1 MYSAKNIR
9 GGSNVQFN
17 ITNDDINASWLTVT
31 ADTVTANNT
40 LYVNTMDVEASIN
53 LKQDIIDGS
62 TDITMNDLTSNSI
75 TNATS
80 IDTDTL
86 TASGDIIC
94 NTLDGNV
101 EAVDLTV
108 SKYCNILGPRNA
120 TEANAGCYIGHIL
133 TDDFGLNLVSNAT
146 GGSVI
151 NFTKPNTAHIG
162 SIDFDNTNEVMGFVI
177 NAVSQLTLDGTTADF
192 QSNAITT
199 AGTVQGDYMTCIQTL
214 TTNDLDVNN
223 NLVVTGDLTVDTT
236 TLHVDSTNNRVGIGT
251 TTPESTLQI
260 VGARQGV
267 PTTVGVH
274 IGHSSGTNYG
284 LELCSLSNASSGID
298 FTQPNT
304 NRKGS
309 IGYDNTTNIFTIST
323 NDSQT
328 QLTIQDGLLDAQ
340 DCDITT
346 TGDITCQDLTVNGSF
361 SSTQSLQDI
370 YNNNDV
376 EPHII
381 INQSHPVT
389 FQGHASVTNTFQCRN
404 PGGSNVFEVSKDGD
418 VTTTGDIY
426 CDDMTTSRMIC
437 NGVCSA
443 TGSMYTTGNLG
454 AGKINPTKPLD
465 VNGDSYLTGNMINLG
480 SGTFGGLSVDGNA
493 SVSSLLSCDNFK
505 CNGTLGT
512 VDIGIF
518 AGMDGDVPNLRL
530 SGDSN
535 KDASISLDVSG
546 TKMFTIYHDALNSY
560 THFYVVG
567 TTYDVMKFNYQG
579 VHMPLNCH
587 ITGYLNCFG
596 NLNCTSTMRVNTTTN
611 MVKIGGTTEPTS
623 SLHVIGPRQTTP
635 SSKGIHLG
643 YGASSDEYGMEICS
657 AVNNNSVL
665 DFTEEGS
672 DYRGRIL
679 YNPSL
684 ERFDFSANG
693 ALQFVLSSNE
703 ANFQNQLIKT
713 TGDLAINTDTLYVD
727 STNNRVGIG
736 TTTLESGFQIRNVA
750 VLDAPTVDGLS
761 LGMHNTLNPCVQ
773 LCALNNNF
781 SFIDFTTANDIY
793 EARIVHYNSSNTL
806 SFWVNSS
813 RPLDLNE
820 TSATFGTD
828 LIITGDLTVDTNTLH
843 VDSANNRVGIG
854 TTTPES
860 ALQVVGA
867 RQGVPTTVG
876 VHIGHSSGTN
886 YGLEICS
893 LSTAGSGIDFT
904 QPNTNR
910 RGSIGYD
917 NSTNIFTI
925 STNNSQT
932 QLTIQ
937 DGTINAQDNNIT
949 TTGNIDANLNSTRGQ
964 LITYHGEESGQL
976 NVGAYDF
983 NYGNGAT
990 SDANFAPMMPCSVK
1004 LKKFT
1009 YIGGGGSNPTTSTKY
1024 VFRAYIDGIAS
1035 SIYAYVDFSNTTNG
1049 NITRH
1054 KFCNKFSSSATS
1066 QIDLT
1071 DAQAT
1076 LTDSGAGIQI
1086 SWQTFSKSS
1095 GSTDNKHRFGWIV
1108 ETIEDLN

>member
-1 MYSAKNIR
+1 MCSKNIF
-9 GGSNVQFN
+9 GNAQININLDNSSVSSTFDTVNCTTLNATTANIDTSIISTNLTAPLSTITTGN
-17 ITNDDINASWLTVT
+17 ITTLNATTINNSGVLTSDSIT
-31 ADTVTANNT
+31 CDNT
-40 LYVNTMDVEASIN
+40 LNTDF
-53 LKQDIIDGS
+53 
-62 TDITMNDLTSNSI
+62 
-75 TNATS
+75 
-80 IDTDTL
+80 L

-108 SKYCNILGPRNA
+108 NNYCDILGPRNA

-162 SIDFDNTNEVMGFVI
+162 SIDFDNTNEAMGFVI
-177 NAVSQLTLDGTTADF
+177 NAVNQLLLDGTTADF
-192 QSNAITT
+192 IDNAITT
-199 AGTVQGDYMTCIQTL
+199 TSRLTCNDVYSKGDISFINPTNPEASINYDFVEESFNFYTAGNFATPKLKITSSTTTL
-214 TTNDLDVNN
+214 ENDLDIV
-223 NLVVTGDLTVDTT
+223 GDLIIDND
-236 TLHVDSTNNRVGIGT
+236 LLFCDSGTERVGIGT
-251 TTPESTLQI
+251 SSPESKLQI

-284 LELCSLSNASSGID
+284 LELCSLSTASSGID
-298 FTQPNT
+298 FTQPNS
-304 NRKGS
+304 NRRGS
-309 IGYDNTTNIFTIST
+309 IGYNNSTNIFTIST

-361 SSTQSLQDI
+361 SSSQSLQDI
-370 YNNNDV
+370 YNNDDV

-404 PGGSNVFEVSKDGD
+404 TAGTNVFEVSRDGD
-418 VTTTGDIY
+418 ITCENANIDGNAIILGSCTTGAL
-426 CDDMTTSRMIC
+426 TTDNANLTV
-437 NGVCSA
+437 NGQS
-443 TGSMYTTGNLG
+443 TITGNL
-454 AGKINPTKPLD
+454 T
-465 VNGDSYLTGNMINLG
+465 VNS
-480 SGTFGGLSVDGNA
+480 NA
-493 SVSSLLSCDNFK
+493 TVSSLLSCDNFK

-535 KDASISLDVSG
+535 KDASISLDVLG
-546 TKMFTIYHDALNSY
+546 QKMFTIYHDALNSY

-596 NLNCTSTMRVNTTTN
+596 NLNCTSTMRVNTTSN
-611 MVKIGGTTEPTS
+611 MVKIGGTTEPAS

-635 SSKGIHLG
+635 LSKGCHFG
-643 YGASSDEYGMEICS
+643 YGASSDAYGMEICS

-693 ALQFVLSSNE
+693 ALQFVLSNNE
-703 ANFQNQLIKT
+703 ANFQNQVIRT
-713 TGDLAINTDTLYVD
+713 TGDLNITTNNTLYTD
-727 STNNRVGIG
+727 STNGHVGIG
-736 TTTLESGFQIRNVA
+736 T
-750 VLDAPTVDGLS
+750 
-761 LGMHNTLNPCVQ
+761 
-773 LCALNNNF
+773 
-781 SFIDFTTANDIY
+781 
-793 EARIVHYNSSNTL
+793 SS
-806 SFWVNSS
+806 
-813 RPLDLNE
+813 
-820 TSATFGTD
+820 
-828 LIITGDLTVDTNTLH
+828 
-843 VDSANNRVGIG
+843 
-854 TTTPES
+854 PES
-860 ALQVVGA
+860 ALHVVGA
-867 RQGVPTTVG
+867 REGVPQTVG
-876 VHIGHSSGTN
+876 CHFGHSSGVN
-886 YGLEICS
+886 YGIELCS
-893 LSTAGSGIDFT
+893 VATASSGIDFT
-904 QPNTNR
+904 KPNSNR
-910 RGSIGYD
+910 RGAIAYN
-917 NSTNIFTI
+917 NSTEEMSFTANNGVQFTLNT
-925 STNNSQT
+925 STA
-932 QLTIQ
+932 
-937 DGTINAQDNNIT
+937 DFKDNNII
-949 TTGNIDANLNSTRGQ
+949 TTGIIDANLNSTRGQ
-964 LITYHGEESGQL
+964 LITYHGEENGQL
-976 NVGAYDF
+976 NIDSFDF
-983 NYGNGAT
+983 NYGNGSV
-990 SDANFAPMMPCSVK
+990 SDSNFAPMMPCSVK

-1024 VFRAYIDGIAS
+1024 VFRAYIDGVAS

-1054 KFCNKFSSSATS
+1054 KFCNKFSSSSSS
-1066 QIDLT
+1066 QVDLT

-1076 LTDSGAGIQI
+1076 LTNSGAGIQI
-1086 SWQTFSKSS
+1086 SWRTITKTS
-1095 GSTDNKHRFGWIV
+1095 GSSDNKHRFGWIV
-1108 ETIEDLN
+1108 ETIEDL